1 VAKTKHKTKMVRPV
15 FTGLKFVSP

>member
-1 VAKTKHKTKMVRPV
+1 MVRPV